1 MGPRSTTSDNSYR
14 EIITSI
20 EDVDRERGLFYDRPT
35 KLCPMQIPS
44 YSGTP
49 SEDFIIFRDRFRE
62 AAKDNKISKTDQAR
76 FMLVNVLYI

>member
-1 MGPRSTTSDNSYR
+1 MH
-14 EIITSI
+14 I
-20 EDVDRERGLFYDRPT
+20 L
-35 KLCPMQIPS
+35 S

-76 FMLVNVLYI
+76 IL